1 MFHYRTHA
9 GGVSLLFVA
18 LLRACCLLLLVP
30 AAAFCLSAGGGSLSL
45 LSRYTGQNYSSAPD
59 TTLYDSLLRLDLY
72 QNVPGY
78 GRLLWSSDFTRT
90 DGTADSYT
98 KPLSRFQGGLEGFR
112 MGNWTSTILGGDVSI
127 RFSNLV
133 EGFSGP
139 YSSLLSVKP
148 FLASIYTSEAAR
160 FQNATYP
167 DIPLRGGVLSSATDK
182 DEVLVFGG
190 ELSEIRGF
198 QSNEINLTGESLMG
212 AKWVHKWSS
221 ETYAGAGIIQTF
233 GQQREGITGG
243 APLNNSIL
251 LLDGSHR
258 LNRYVRLIGE
268 FRENIFSQ
276 NGSSTADSAV
286 KVGTMVTH
294 PHGAI
299 EINYRRIGPEFLF
312 VRDNLQSERDV
323 EGYYASAD
331 YKLNKNL
338 MFYSSLDW
346 NRTNLND
353 NRQNPA
359 LNSLS
364 ALLGG
369 YFFHPQLP
377 SLNLRLSLSDR
388 GSRETSSVMVDSRN
402 YSIYLELLKNF
413 KLVTPYV
420 RLQGDVSKDFAVAD
434 NSSKTGTV
442 GVGARFNPANLLNA
456 YLEAEG
462 QSRNSDRGDTSESLR
477 FKGGLSYLPRQNLS
491 LYADADYSA
500 TRETSAATLQR
511 GINLSGGAMVTLPNN
526 YYLNADLRYNT
537 SRFSGSGSS
546 ESRGLQAT
554 LGIVK
559 RFGWAQGAGPGV
571 VSGISGDVLMSSVG
585 SIEGDVYM
593 DYNRNGLRDPGEP
606 GMAKVTIQL
615 EDKSKTVT
623 DSQGH
628 YKFSNVATGVHIVTI
643 DERGL
648 DASLNLLTPA
658 SQRVEVKLRET
669 AGVSYTIIKA
679 GGIRGKVLVDANGN
693 GAADP
698 TDTPLPDIMIY
709 LTDGKTN
716 TFSDPDGNFVLDN
729 MLPGRYEIKIDKTGL
744 AEGMQLISPESV
756 TVEVKSGDEVSN
768 VVFLVAVEKKQIRK
782 KVFGGG
788 K

>member
-1 MFHYRTHA
+1 MIHHRTHA
-9 GGVSLLFVA
+9 GGVSLILIA
-18 LLRACCLLLLVP
+18 LLCVCGLLLLVP

-45 LSRYTGQNYSSAPD
+45 LNRYTGQNYSAAPG
-59 TTLYDSLLRLDLY
+59 TTLYESLLRLDLY

-78 GRLLWSSDFTRT
+78 GRLLWSSDLTRT
-90 DGTADSYT
+90 DGTADGYT

-133 EGFSGP
+133 EGFPGP

-148 FLASIYTSEAAR
+148 FLASTYTFEEAR
-160 FQNATYP
+160 FQNSTYS

-212 AKWVHKWSS
+212 AKWVHKWSND
-221 ETYAGAGIIQTF
+221 TYAGTGIIQTF
-233 GQQREGITGG
+233 GQQRDGITGG

-258 LNRYVRLIGE
+258 LNRYIRLIGE

-346 NRTNLND
+346 NRTNLDD

-377 SLNLRLSLSDR
+377 SLSLRLSVSDR
-388 GSRETSSVMVDSRN
+388 GSRETSSVLVNSRN
-402 YSIYLELLKNF
+402 YAIYLELNKNF
-413 KLVTPYV
+413 KLVSPYV
-420 RLQGDVSKDFAVAD
+420 RLQGEVAKDFAVAD
-434 NSSKTGTV
+434 NSSKTGTAA
-442 GVGARFNPANLLNA
+442 VGARFTPVNLLNA

-462 QSRNSDRGDTSESLR
+462 QSRNSDKGDKSESLR
-477 FKGGLSYLPRQNLS
+477 LNGGLSYLPRQNLS

-500 TRETSAATLQR
+500 TRETPVATLQR
-511 GINLSGGAMVTLPNN
+511 SINLSGGAMVTLPNN

-554 LGIVK
+554 LGLVK
-559 RFGWAQGAGPGV
+559 RFGWGQGAGPGV
-571 VSGISGDVLMSSVG
+571 VSGISGDALMSSVG

-593 DYNRNGLRDPGEP
+593 DYNRNGVRDPGEP

-615 EDKSKTVT
+615 EDKSKAVT

-628 YKFSNVATGVHIVTI
+628 YKFSTIATGVHIVTI

-669 AGVSYTIIKA
+669 TKVSYTIIKA

-693 GAADP
+693 GTADP
-698 TDTPLPDIMIY
+698 ADTPLPDIMIY
-709 LTDGKTN
+709 LGDGKTN

-756 TVEVKSGDEVSN
+756 AVEVKSGDEVAN

>member
-258 LNRYVRLIGE
+258 LNRYIRLIGE

-537 SRFSGSGSS
+537 IRFS
-546 ESRGLQAT
+546 
-554 LGIVK
+554 
-559 RFGWAQGAGPGV
+559 
-571 VSGISGDVLMSSVG
+571 VSGQFNTTL
-585 SIEGDVYM
+585 
-593 DYNRNGLRDPGEP
+593 
-606 GMAKVTIQL
+606 Q
-615 EDKSKTVT
+615 
-623 DSQGH
+623 
-628 YKFSNVATGVHIVTI
+628 
-643 DERGL
+643 RG
-648 DASLNLLTPA
+648 
-658 SQRVEVKLRET
+658 
-669 AGVSYTIIKA
+669 
-679 GGIRGKVLVDANGN
+679 
-693 GAADP
+693 
-698 TDTPLPDIMIY
+698 
-709 LTDGKTN
+709 
-716 TFSDPDGNFVLDN
+716 
-729 MLPGRYEIKIDKTGL
+729 GR
-744 AEGMQLISPESV
+744 SFPSC
-756 TVEVKSGDEVSN
+756 
-768 VVFLVAVEKKQIRK
+768 
-782 KVFGGG
+782 
-788 K
+788 